1 MGPMIVGFL
10 LCPPRSTSVMS
21 QDIADRR
28 TYADYVTSAFGAMGW

>member
-1 MGPMIVGFL
+1 
-10 LCPPRSTSVMS
+10 VMS